1 MPEEVTIDLV
11 SVVRGSL
18 IRQFPLALLFDIK
31 SVFTHER
38 TRRTENN
45 KTMLTNLLT
54 QTYTHIIFHI

>member
-54 QTYTHIIFHI
+54 QTYTHITFNI